1 MAKDSF
7 FILLRYLLDFVCKD
21 TVFLRQLRQLY
32 ALNITNTIVVRKR
45 FRTFAGQKTSIDYN
59 RHEKTLIV
67 CPFSRDTTHDSQLLW
82 V

>member
-32 ALNITNTIVVRKR
+32 ALNIKDFVPLQAK
-45 FRTFAGQKTSIDYN
+45 KTSIDYN

>member
-32 ALNITNTIVVRKR
+32 ALNILNS
-45 FRTFAGQKTSIDYN
+45 AA
-59 RHEKTLIV
+59 L
-67 CPFSRDTTHDSQLLW
+67 
-82 V
+82 